1 MAKTVDQFS
10 TIENFRTK
18 YNELAVDVGDS
29 AGLRTSD
36 SSTIVDAV
44 NSIEDKS
51 FFFQEYVYIAS
62 AAQNQFTGNDSFGHS
77 LKFRANRIQVFKNSV
92 HLNESFDY
100 SISGPVDA
108 EHTIISLTAAA
119 SAGDKITI
127 YSFTGSYLGTAA
139 NSDQPVGQFAE
150 TAVNTI
156 YNTNDNGVIL
166 NGDGTPHQTSVL
178 ETGYNIQLAGK
189 TFAED
194 DILLTT
200 GKTLT
205 APRITDGTALIT
217 NAVGTAFT
225 SFTSTEFY
233 GNLTGT
239 TADLTGTVTANN
251 FTIGSASINETDLEK
266 IDDLTNGTV
275 IASKAVAVDTNKDIT
290 GFRNVTL
297 TGELDAASLD
307 VSGNSDIAGNSEVH
321 GTTGSDGDFRVGNSG
336 GDKFNV
342 AAITGNTQIDGTLE
356 VDGTTGIDG
365 DLRVGSDKFNVT
377 ASSGNTQIDG
387 QLEVDG
393 TAGVDGNFRVGS
405 AAANKFNVIASSGDT
420 QIDGTLNV
428 DSHTDLNSSVT
439 VDGVAEFNSTV
450 GVDGNFRVGS
460 SNSSKFD
467 IAAASGNTQIDGTLN
482 VDGVVTG
489 GGFTIGS
496 AVIGEAELEIL
507 DGATLSTTEIN
518 YLDGT
523 TLGTVVASKVV
534 GADSNKDI
542 TGFRNVT
549 LSGELDAGS
558 LDVSGNIDVDG
569 IANFDVVDIDGAV
582 HMQTTL
588 TVVGGVDLQ
597 SLETNALSINS
608 VTVSS
613 TAAELNYNDGITLG
627 TALAGKVLS
636 SDSNLDTTGIRHL
649 TTSGNAVIGGNLT
662 VSGTTTTVNSDTIT
676 LADNIIRLNSDFTSG
691 TPSEDT
697 GFEVLRGSSPTKS
710 FIWDESEDKWSVGS
724 ESLVA
729 GTFIG
734 NLTGNTSGTSGST
747 TGNAA
752 TATTLATAR
761 TIAGQSFNGSANI
774 SIGANNLSDIN
785 YTTTPSA
792 GQALIWDNSAGYWEP
807 TTLDSTTDSYAE
819 GANNMYFTDDR
830 VNDIIVS
837 GAGLTKSYNTNPDG
851 GADSPIDGRTTL
863 NIGEGAGIAVAAD
876 LVSLDYETVS
886 SAPSSVSG
894 TDTGHLWFVI

>member
-51 FFFQEYVYIAS
+51 FFFQEYVYIAA
-62 AAQNQFTGNDSFGHS
+62 AAQNAFSGNDSFGHS

-92 HLNESFDY
+92 HLNETYDY

-108 EHTIISLTAAA
+108 EHTVISLTSAA

-156 YNTNDNGVIL
+156 YNTNTNGVIL
-166 NGDGTPHQTSVL
+166 NGDGTPYQTSVL

-217 NAVGTAFT
+217 NAIGTAFT

-251 FTIGSASINETDLEK
+251 FTIGGASIDETDLEK

-275 IASKAVAVDTNKDIT
+275 IHSKAVAVDTNKDIT

-297 TGELDAASLD
+297 TGELDAGSLD

-321 GTTGSDGDFRVGNSG
+321 GTTGSDGDFRVGDSG

-356 VDGTTGIDG
+356 VDGTTGLDG
-365 DLRVGSDKFNVT
+365 DLRVGDNKFNVT
-377 ASSGNTQIDG
+377 ALTGNTQIDG

-405 AAANKFNVIASSGDT
+405 AGASNFNITAASGNT

-439 VDGVAEFNSTV
+439 VDGVSEFNSTV

-460 SNSSKFD
+460 AGASKFD
-467 IAAASGNTQIDGTLN
+467 VAAASGNTQIDGTLN
-482 VDGVVTG
+482 VDGTTNLDVVDIDGAVDMATTLQVDGVATFTGRDVHSGGITIANAGQIGSVGDTDAIAIASDGVVTL
-489 GGFTIGS
+489 TQKL
-496 AVIGEAELEIL
+496 V
-507 DGATLSTTEIN
+507 
-518 YLDGT
+518 GT
-523 TLGTVVASKVV
+523 
-534 GADSNKDI
+534 
-542 TGFRNVT
+542 
-549 LSGELDAGS
+549 ELDI
-558 LDVSGNIDVDG
+558 SGNIDVDG
-569 IANFDVVDIDGAV
+569 TTNLDIVDIDGAV
-582 HMQTTL
+582 HMQTNL
-588 TVVGGVDLQ
+588 TVVGGIDAGSVETDLL
-597 SLETNALSINS
+597 SLNS
-608 VTVSS
+608 VTVTS

-627 TALAGKVLS
+627 TALASKVLS
-636 SDSNLDTTGIRHL
+636 SDANLDTTGIRNL
-649 TTSGNAVIGGNLT
+649 TTSGDVTVGGNLT
-662 VSGTTTTVNSDTIT
+662 VSGTTTTLNSTTVEIADDIFRVNSAGGNND
-676 LADNIIRLNSDFTSG
+676 A
-691 TPSEDT
+691 
-697 GFEVLRGSSPTKS
+697 GFEAYVNSVAKQIIYDAS
-710 FIWDESEDKWSVGS
+710 ESEWTFGS
-724 ESLVA
+724 ENVKATSFEGA
-729 GTFIG
+729 
-734 NLTGNTSGTSGST
+734 LTGNVTGNV
-747 TGNAA
+747 TGNAD

-774 SIGANNLSDIN
+774 SIGASSLSDIN
-785 YTTTPSA
+785 YTTTPAA
-792 GQALIWDNSAGYWEP
+792 GQALIWDAGNGYWEP
-807 TTLDSTTDSYAE
+807 TNLADDTDSYAE
-819 GANNMYFTDDR
+819 GTNNKYFTDDR
-830 VNDIIVS
+830 VNDTIVAGTGIS
-837 GAGLTKSYNTNPDG
+837 KSYVDGAGVT
-851 GADSPIDGRTTL
+851 DGRTTL
-863 NIGEGAGIAVAAD
+863 NIGEGAGIDVTADAVA
-876 LVSLDYETVS
+876 LDYELVSVAPTV
-886 SAPSSVSG
+886 VGG
-894 TDTGHLWFVI
+894 TSTGHLWFVI

>member
-51 FFFQEYVYIAS
+51 FFFQEYVYIAA
-62 AAQNQFTGNDSFGHS
+62 AAQNAFSGNDSFGHS

-92 HLNESFDY
+92 HLNETYDY
-100 SISGPVDA
+100 SISGPEDA
-108 EHTIISLTAAA
+108 EHTVISLTSAA

-156 YNTNDNGVIL
+156 YNTNTNGVIL
-166 NGDGTPHQTSVL
+166 NGDGTPYQTSVL

-217 NAVGTAFT
+217 NAIGTAFT

-251 FTIGSASINETDLEK
+251 FTIGSASIDETDLEK

-275 IASKAVAVDTNKDIT
+275 IHSKAVAVDTNKDIT

-297 TGELDAASLD
+297 TGELDAGSLD

-321 GTTGSDGDFRVGNSG
+321 GTTGSDGDFRVGDSG

-356 VDGTTGIDG
+356 VDGTTGLDG
-365 DLRVGSDKFNVT
+365 DLRVGSAGGNKFNVT

-405 AAANKFNVIASSGDT
+405 AGASNFNILAATGNT

-439 VDGVAEFNSTV
+439 VDGVSEFNSTV

-460 SNSSKFD
+460 AGASKFD
-467 IAAASGNTQIDGTLN
+467 VVAASGNTQI
-482 VDGVVTG
+482 
-489 GGFTIGS
+489 
-496 AVIGEAELEIL
+496 
-507 DGATLSTTEIN
+507 
-518 YLDGT
+518 
-523 TLGTVVASKVV
+523 VV
-534 GADSNKDI
+534 GGI
-542 TGFRNVT
+542 
-549 LSGELDAGS
+549 DAGS
-558 LDVSGNIDVDG
+558 VETDSLSLNS
-569 IANFDVVDIDGAV
+569 
-582 HMQTTL
+582 TT
-588 TVVGGVDLQ
+588 
-597 SLETNALSINS
+597 
-608 VTVSS
+608 VTS
-613 TAAELNYNDGITLG
+613 TATELNYNDGITLG
-627 TALAGKVLS
+627 TALASKVLS
-636 SDSNLDTTGIRHL
+636 SDANLDTTGIRNL
-649 TTSGNAVIGGNLT
+649 TTSGDVTVGGNLT
-662 VSGTTTTVNSDTIT
+662 VSGTTTTLNSTTVEIADDIFRVNSAGGNND
-676 LADNIIRLNSDFTSG
+676 A
-691 TPSEDT
+691 
-697 GFEVLRGSSPTKS
+697 GFEAYVNSVAKQILYDAS
-710 FIWDESEDKWSVGS
+710 ESEWTFGS
-724 ESLVA
+724 ENVKATSFEGALTGNV
-729 GTFIG
+729 TG
-734 NLTGNTSGTSGST
+734 NLTGN
-747 TGNAA
+747 AD

-774 SIGANNLSDIN
+774 SIGANSLSDIN
-785 YTTTPSA
+785 YTTTPVA

-807 TTLDSTTDSYAE
+807 TTLGSTTDSYTE
-819 GANNMYFTDDR
+819 GTNNLYFSDDR
-830 VNDIIVS
+830 VNDVIV
-837 GAGLTKSYNTNPDG
+837 AGEGIAKTYDTNPDG
-851 GADSPIDGRTTL
+851 GADTPIDGRTTL
-863 NIGEGAGIAVAAD
+863 NIGEGAGIDVTADAVA
-876 LVSLDYETVS
+876 LDYELVSVAPTVVGS
-886 SAPSSVSG
+886 
-894 TDTGHLWFVI
+894 TTTGHLWFVI

>member
-51 FFFQEYVYIAS
+51 FFFQEYVYIAA
-62 AAQNQFTGNDSFGHS
+62 AAQNAFSGNDSFGHS

-92 HLNESFDY
+92 HLNETYDY
-100 SISGPVDA
+100 SISGPEDA
-108 EHTIISLTAAA
+108 EHTVISLTSAA

-156 YNTNDNGVIL
+156 YNTNTNGVIL
-166 NGDGTPHQTSVL
+166 NGDGTPYQTSVL

-217 NAVGTAFT
+217 NAIGTAFT

-251 FTIGSASINETDLEK
+251 FTIGGASIDETDLEK

-297 TGELDAASLD
+297 TGELDAGSLD

-321 GTTGSDGDFRVGNSG
+321 GTTGSDGDFRVGDSG

-356 VDGTTGIDG
+356 VDGTTGLDG
-365 DLRVGSDKFNVT
+365 DLRVGSAGGNKFNVT

-405 AAANKFNVIASSGDT
+405 AGASNFNITAASGNT

-439 VDGVAEFNSTV
+439 VDGVSEFNSTV

-460 SNSSKFD
+460 AGTSKFD
-467 IAAASGNTQIDGTLN
+467 VAAASGNTQIDGTLN
-482 VDGVVTG
+482 VDGVVSTTG
-489 GGFTIGS
+489 LTIGA
-496 AVIGEAELEIL
+496 AVITETELEIL

-518 YLDGT
+518 LLDGS
-523 TLGTVVASKVV
+523 LINTVVNNKAVIYGSTGQVTASGTSVFT
-534 GADSNKDI
+534 NLDI
-542 TGFRNVT
+542 
-549 LSGELDAGS
+549 SGD
-558 LDVSGNIDVDG
+558 IDVDG
-569 IANFDVVDIDGAV
+569 TTNLDIVDIDGAV
-582 HMQTTL
+582 HMQTNL
-588 TVVGGVDLQ
+588 TVVGGIDAGSVETD
-597 SLETNALSINS
+597 SLSLNS

-613 TAAELNYNDGITLG
+613 TATELNYNDGITLG
-627 TALAGKVLS
+627 TALASKVLS
-636 SDSNLDTTGIRHL
+636 SDALLDTTGIRNL
-649 TTSGNAVIGGNLT
+649 TTSGDVTVGGNLT
-662 VSGTTTTVNSDTIT
+662 VSGTTTTLNSTTVEIADDIFRVNSAGGNND
-676 LADNIIRLNSDFTSG
+676 A
-691 TPSEDT
+691 
-697 GFEVLRGSSPTKS
+697 GFEAYVNSVAKQILYDAS
-710 FIWDESEDKWSVGS
+710 ESEWTFGS
-724 ESLVA
+724 ENVKATSFEGA
-729 GTFIG
+729 
-734 NLTGNTSGTSGST
+734 LTGNVTGNV
-747 TGNAA
+747 TGNAD

-774 SIGANNLSDIN
+774 SIGASSLSDIN
-785 YTTTPSA
+785 YTSTPAA

-807 TTLDSTTDSYAE
+807 TTLGSTTDSYTE
-819 GANNMYFTDDR
+819 GANNLYFSDDR
-830 VNDIIVS
+830 VNDVII
-837 GAGLTKSYNTNPDG
+837 AGTGISKTYDTNPDG
-851 GADSPIDGRTTL
+851 GADTPIDGRTTL
-863 NIGEGAGIAVAAD
+863 NIGEGAGIDVTADAVA
-876 LVSLDYETVS
+876 LDYELVSVAPTVVGS
-886 SAPSSVSG
+886 
-894 TDTGHLWFVI
+894 TTTGHLWFVI

>member
-51 FFFQEYVYIAS
+51 FFFQEYVYIAA
-62 AAQNQFTGNDSFGHS
+62 AAQNAFSGNDSFGHS

-92 HLNESFDY
+92 HLNETYDY

-108 EHTIISLTAAA
+108 EHTVISLTSAA

-156 YNTNDNGVIL
+156 YNTNTNGVIL
-166 NGDGTPHQTSVL
+166 NGDGTPYQTSVL

-217 NAVGTAFT
+217 NAIGTAFT

-251 FTIGSASINETDLEK
+251 FTIGGASIDETDLEK

-297 TGELDAASLD
+297 TGELDAGSLD

-321 GTTGSDGDFRVGNSG
+321 GTTGSDGDFRVGDSG

-356 VDGTTGIDG
+356 VDGTTGLDG
-365 DLRVGSDKFNVT
+365 DLRVGSAGGNKFNVT

-405 AAANKFNVIASSGDT
+405 AGASNFNITAASGNT

-439 VDGVAEFNSTV
+439 VDGVSEFNSTV

-460 SNSSKFD
+460 AGTSKFD
-467 IAAASGNTQIDGTLN
+467 VAAASGNTQIDGTLN
-482 VDGVVTG
+482 VDGVVSTTG
-489 GGFTIGS
+489 LTIGA
-496 AVIGEAELEIL
+496 AVITETELEIL

-518 YLDGT
+518 LLDGS
-523 TLGTVVASKVV
+523 LINTVVNNKAVIYGSTGQVTASGTSVFT
-534 GADSNKDI
+534 NLDI
-542 TGFRNVT
+542 
-549 LSGELDAGS
+549 SGD
-558 LDVSGNIDVDG
+558 IDVDG
-569 IANFDVVDIDGAV
+569 TTNLDIVDIDGAV
-582 HMQTTL
+582 HMQTNL
-588 TVVGGVDLQ
+588 TVVGGIDAGSVETD
-597 SLETNALSINS
+597 SLSLNS

-613 TAAELNYNDGITLG
+613 TATELNYNDGITLG
-627 TALAGKVLS
+627 TALASKVLS
-636 SDSNLDTTGIRHL
+636 SDALLDTTGIRNL
-649 TTSGNAVIGGNLT
+649 TTSGDVTVGGNLT
-662 VSGTTTTVNSDTIT
+662 VSGTTTTLNSTTVEIADDIFRVNSAGGNND
-676 LADNIIRLNSDFTSG
+676 A
-691 TPSEDT
+691 
-697 GFEVLRGSSPTKS
+697 GFEAYVNSVAKQILYDAS
-710 FIWDESEDKWSVGS
+710 ESEWTFGS
-724 ESLVA
+724 ENVKATSFEGA
-729 GTFIG
+729 
-734 NLTGNTSGTSGST
+734 LTGNVTGNV
-747 TGNAA
+747 TGNAD

-774 SIGANNLSDIN
+774 SIGASSLSDIN
-785 YTTTPSA
+785 YTTTPAA

-807 TTLDSTTDSYAE
+807 TTLGSTTDSYTE
-819 GANNMYFTDDR
+819 GANNLYFSDDR
-830 VNDIIVS
+830 VNDVII
-837 GAGLTKSYNTNPDG
+837 AGTGISKTYDTNPDG
-851 GADSPIDGRTTL
+851 GADTPIDGRTTL
-863 NIGEGAGIAVAAD
+863 NIGEGAGIDVTADAVA
-876 LVSLDYETVS
+876 LDYELVSVAPTVVGS
-886 SAPSSVSG
+886 
-894 TDTGHLWFVI
+894 TTTGHLWFVI

>member
-51 FFFQEYVYIAS
+51 FFFQEYVYIAA
-62 AAQNQFTGNDSFGHS
+62 AAQNAFSGNDSFGHS

-92 HLNESFDY
+92 HLNETYDY
-100 SISGPVDA
+100 SISGPEDA
-108 EHTIISLTAAA
+108 EHTVISLTSAA

-156 YNTNDNGVIL
+156 YNTNTNGVIL
-166 NGDGTPHQTSVL
+166 NGDGTPYQTSVL

-217 NAVGTAFT
+217 NAIGTAFT

-251 FTIGSASINETDLEK
+251 FTIGSASIDETDLEK

-275 IASKAVAVDTNKDIT
+275 IHSKAVAVDTNKDIT

-297 TGELDAASLD
+297 TGELDAGSLD

-321 GTTGSDGDFRVGNSG
+321 GTTGSDGDFRVGDSG

-356 VDGTTGIDG
+356 VDGTTGLDG
-365 DLRVGSDKFNVT
+365 DLRVGSAGGNKFNVT

-405 AAANKFNVIASSGDT
+405 AGASNFNILAATGNT

-439 VDGVAEFNSTV
+439 VDGVSEFNSTV

-460 SNSSKFD
+460 AGTSKFD
-467 IAAASGNTQIDGTLN
+467 VAAASGNTQIDGTLN
-482 VDGVVTG
+482 VDGVVSTTG
-489 GGFTIGS
+489 LTIGA
-496 AVIGEAELEIL
+496 AVITETELEIL

-518 YLDGT
+518 LLDGS
-523 TLGTVVASKVV
+523 LINTVVNNKAVIYGSTGQVTASGTSVFT
-534 GADSNKDI
+534 NLDI
-542 TGFRNVT
+542 
-549 LSGELDAGS
+549 SGD
-558 LDVSGNIDVDG
+558 IDVDG
-569 IANFDVVDIDGAV
+569 TTNLDIVDIDGAV
-582 HMQTTL
+582 HMQTNL
-588 TVVGGVDLQ
+588 TVVGGIDAGSVETD
-597 SLETNALSINS
+597 SLSLNS
-608 VTVSS
+608 TTVTS
-613 TAAELNYNDGITLG
+613 TATELNYNDGITLG
-627 TALAGKVLS
+627 TALASKVLS
-636 SDSNLDTTGIRHL
+636 SDANLDTTGIRNL
-649 TTSGNAVIGGNLT
+649 TTSGDVTVGGNLT
-662 VSGTTTTVNSDTIT
+662 VSGTTTTLNSTTVEIADDIFRVNS
-676 LADNIIRLNSDFTSG
+676 AGGNNNA
-691 TPSEDT
+691 
-697 GFEVLRGSSPTKS
+697 GFEAYVNSVAKQILYDAS
-710 FIWDESEDKWSVGS
+710 ESEWTFGS
-724 ESLVA
+724 ENVKATSFEGA
-729 GTFIG
+729 
-734 NLTGNTSGTSGST
+734 LTGNVTGNV
-747 TGNAA
+747 TGNAD

-774 SIGANNLSDIN
+774 SIGANSLSDIN
-785 YTTTPSA
+785 YTTTPVA

-807 TTLDSTTDSYAE
+807 TTLGSTTDSYTE
-819 GANNMYFTDDR
+819 GTNNLYFSDDR
-830 VNDIIVS
+830 VNDVIV
-837 GAGLTKSYNTNPDG
+837 AGEGIAKTYDTNPDG
-851 GADSPIDGRTTL
+851 GADTPIDGRTTL
-863 NIGEGAGIAVAAD
+863 NIGEGAGIDVTADAVA
-876 LVSLDYETVS
+876 LDYELVSVAPTVVGS
-886 SAPSSVSG
+886 
-894 TDTGHLWFVI
+894 TTTGHLWFVI

>member
-1 MAKTVDQFS
+1 VIS
-10 TIENFRTK
+10 
-18 YNELAVDVGDS
+18 ELE
-29 AGLRTSD
+29 
-36 SSTIVDAV
+36 IV
-44 NSIEDKS
+44 
-51 FFFQEYVYIAS
+51 
-62 AAQNQFTGNDSFGHS
+62 
-77 LKFRANRIQVFKNSV
+77 
-92 HLNESFDY
+92 
-100 SISGPVDA
+100 
-108 EHTIISLTAAA
+108 
-119 SAGDKITI
+119 
-127 YSFTGSYLGTAA
+127 
-139 NSDQPVGQFAE
+139 
-150 TAVNTI
+150 
-156 YNTNDNGVIL
+156 
-166 NGDGTPHQTSVL
+166 
-178 ETGYNIQLAGK
+178 
-189 TFAED
+189 
-194 DILLTT
+194 
-200 GKTLT
+200 
-205 APRITDGTALIT
+205 
-217 NAVGTAFT
+217 
-225 SFTSTEFY
+225 
-233 GNLTGT
+233 
-239 TADLTGTVTANN
+239 
-251 FTIGSASINETDLEK
+251 
-266 IDDLTNGTV
+266 
-275 IASKAVAVDTNKDIT
+275 
-290 GFRNVTL
+290 
-297 TGELDAASLD
+297 
-307 VSGNSDIAGNSEVH
+307 
-321 GTTGSDGDFRVGNSG
+321 

-439 VDGVAEFNSTV
+439 VDGVTEFNSTV

-636 SDSNLDTTGIRHL
+636 SDANLDTTGIRHL

-697 GFEVLRGSSPTKS
+697 GFEVLRGSSATKS

-785 YTTTPSA
+785 YNGATPSG
-792 GQALIWDNSAGYWEP
+792 GQALIWDTSNAWWEP
-807 TTLDSTTDSYAE
+807 TTLGADTDSYAE
-819 GANNMYFTDDR
+819 GTNNKYFTDDR
-830 VNDIIVS
+830 VDATIVAGEGIAKAYVDGS
-837 GAGLTKSYNTNPDG
+837 GVL
-851 GADSPIDGRTTL
+851 DGRTTL
-863 NIGEGAGIAVAAD
+863 NIDDGAGIALVGVGVAKK
-876 LVSLDYETVS
+876 VSLDYETVS

>member
-51 FFFQEYVYIAS
+51 FFFQEYVYIAA
-62 AAQNQFTGNDSFGHS
+62 AAQNAFSGNDSFGHS

-92 HLNESFDY
+92 HLNETYDY
-100 SISGPVDA
+100 SISGPEDA
-108 EHTIISLTAAA
+108 EHTVISLTSAA

-156 YNTNDNGVIL
+156 YNTNTNGVIL
-166 NGDGTPHQTSVL
+166 NGDGTPYQTSVL

-217 NAVGTAFT
+217 NAIGTAFT

-251 FTIGSASINETDLEK
+251 FTIGGASIDETDLEK

-297 TGELDAASLD
+297 TGELDAGSLD

-321 GTTGSDGDFRVGNSG
+321 GTTGSDGDFRVGDSG

-356 VDGTTGIDG
+356 VDGTTGLDG
-365 DLRVGSDKFNVT
+365 DLRVGSAGGNKFNVT

-405 AAANKFNVIASSGDT
+405 AGASNFNILAATGNT

-439 VDGVAEFNSTV
+439 VDGVSEFNSTV

-460 SNSSKFD
+460 AGTSKFD
-467 IAAASGNTQIDGTLN
+467 VAAASGNTQIDGTLN
-482 VDGVVTG
+482 VDGVVSTTG
-489 GGFTIGS
+489 LTIGA
-496 AVIGEAELEIL
+496 AVITETELEIL

-518 YLDGT
+518 LLDGS
-523 TLGTVVASKVV
+523 LINTVVNNKAVIYGSTGQVTASGTSVFT
-534 GADSNKDI
+534 NLDI
-542 TGFRNVT
+542 
-549 LSGELDAGS
+549 SGD
-558 LDVSGNIDVDG
+558 IDVDG
-569 IANFDVVDIDGAV
+569 TTNLDIVDIDGAV
-582 HMQTTL
+582 HMQTNL
-588 TVVGGVDLQ
+588 TVVGGIDAGSVETD
-597 SLETNALSINS
+597 SLSLNS

-613 TAAELNYNDGITLG
+613 TATELNYNDGITLG
-627 TALAGKVLS
+627 TALASKVLS
-636 SDSNLDTTGIRHL
+636 SDALLDTTGIRNL
-649 TTSGNAVIGGNLT
+649 TTSGDVTVGGNLT
-662 VSGTTTTVNSDTIT
+662 VSGTTTTLNSTTVEIADDIFRVNSAGGNND
-676 LADNIIRLNSDFTSG
+676 A
-691 TPSEDT
+691 
-697 GFEVLRGSSPTKS
+697 GFEAYVNSVAKQILYDAS
-710 FIWDESEDKWSVGS
+710 ESEWTFGS
-724 ESLVA
+724 ENVKATSFEGA
-729 GTFIG
+729 
-734 NLTGNTSGTSGST
+734 LTGNVTGNV
-747 TGNAA
+747 TGNAD

-774 SIGANNLSDIN
+774 SIGASSLSDIN
-785 YTTTPSA
+785 YTTTPAA

-807 TTLDSTTDSYAE
+807 TTLGSTTDSYTE
-819 GANNMYFTDDR
+819 GANNLYFSDDR
-830 VNDIIVS
+830 VNDVII
-837 GAGLTKSYNTNPDG
+837 AGTGISKTYDTNPDG
-851 GADSPIDGRTTL
+851 GADTPIDGRTTL
-863 NIGEGAGIAVAAD
+863 NIGEGAGIDVTADAVA
-876 LVSLDYETVS
+876 LDYELVSVAPTVVGS
-886 SAPSSVSG
+886 
-894 TDTGHLWFVI
+894 TTTGHLWFVI

>member
-51 FFFQEYVYIAS
+51 FFFQEYVYIAA
-62 AAQNQFTGNDSFGHS
+62 AAQNAFSGNDSFGHS

-92 HLNESFDY
+92 HLNETYDY
-100 SISGPVDA
+100 SISGPEDA
-108 EHTIISLTAAA
+108 EHTVISLTSAA

-156 YNTNDNGVIL
+156 YNTNTNGVIL
-166 NGDGTPHQTSVL
+166 NGDGTPYQTSVL

-217 NAVGTAFT
+217 NAIGTAFT

-251 FTIGSASINETDLEK
+251 FTIGGASIDETDLEK

-297 TGELDAASLD
+297 TGELDAGSLD

-321 GTTGSDGDFRVGNSG
+321 GTTGSDGDFRVGDSG

-356 VDGTTGIDG
+356 VDGTTGLDG
-365 DLRVGSDKFNVT
+365 DLRVGSAGGNKFNVT

-405 AAANKFNVIASSGDT
+405 AGASNFNITAASGNT

-439 VDGVAEFNSTV
+439 VDGVSEFNSTV

-460 SNSSKFD
+460 AGTSKFD
-467 IAAASGNTQIDGTLN
+467 VAAASGNTQIDGTLN
-482 VDGVVTG
+482 VDGVVSTTG
-489 GGFTIGS
+489 LTIGA
-496 AVIGEAELEIL
+496 AVITETELEIL

-518 YLDGT
+518 LLDGS
-523 TLGTVVASKVV
+523 LINTVVNNKAVIYGSTGQVTASGTSVFT
-534 GADSNKDI
+534 NLDI
-542 TGFRNVT
+542 
-549 LSGELDAGS
+549 SGD
-558 LDVSGNIDVDG
+558 IDVDG
-569 IANFDVVDIDGAV
+569 TTNLDIVDIDGAV
-582 HMQTTL
+582 HMQTNL
-588 TVVGGVDLQ
+588 TVVGGIDAGSVETD
-597 SLETNALSINS
+597 SLSLNS

-613 TAAELNYNDGITLG
+613 TATELNYNDGITLG
-627 TALAGKVLS
+627 TALASKVLS
-636 SDSNLDTTGIRHL
+636 SDALLDTTGIRNL
-649 TTSGNAVIGGNLT
+649 TTSGDVTVGGNLT
-662 VSGTTTTVNSDTIT
+662 VSGTTTTLNSTTVEIADDIFRVNSAGGNND
-676 LADNIIRLNSDFTSG
+676 A
-691 TPSEDT
+691 
-697 GFEVLRGSSPTKS
+697 GFEAYVNSVAKQILYDAS
-710 FIWDESEDKWSVGS
+710 ESEWTFGS
-724 ESLVA
+724 ENVKATSFEGA
-729 GTFIG
+729 
-734 NLTGNTSGTSGST
+734 LTGNVTGNV
-747 TGNAA
+747 TGNAD

-774 SIGANNLSDIN
+774 SIGASSLSDIN
-785 YTTTPSA
+785 YTTTPAA

-807 TTLDSTTDSYAE
+807 TTLGSTTDSYTE
-819 GANNMYFTDDR
+819 GANNLYFSDDR
-830 VNDIIVS
+830 VNDVII
-837 GAGLTKSYNTNPDG
+837 AGTGISKTYDTNPDG
-851 GADSPIDGRTTL
+851 GADTPIDGRTTL
-863 NIGEGAGIAVAAD
+863 NIGEGAGIDVTADAVA
-876 LVSLDYETVS
+876 LDYELVSVAPTVVGS
-886 SAPSSVSG
+886 
-894 TDTGHLWFVI
+894 TTTGHLWFVI

>member
-51 FFFQEYVYIAS
+51 FFFQEYVYIAA
-62 AAQNQFTGNDSFGHS
+62 AAQNAFSGNDSFGHS

-92 HLNESFDY
+92 HLNETYDY
-100 SISGPVDA
+100 SISGPEDA
-108 EHTIISLTAAA
+108 EHTVISLTSAA

-156 YNTNDNGVIL
+156 YNTNTNGVIL
-166 NGDGTPHQTSVL
+166 NGDGTPYQTSVL

-217 NAVGTAFT
+217 NAIGTAFT

-251 FTIGSASINETDLEK
+251 FTIGSASIDETDLEK

-275 IASKAVAVDTNKDIT
+275 IHSKAVAVDTNKDIT

-297 TGELDAASLD
+297 TGELDAGSLD

-321 GTTGSDGDFRVGNSG
+321 GTTGSDGDFRVGDSG

-356 VDGTTGIDG
+356 VDGTTGLDG
-365 DLRVGSDKFNVT
+365 DLRVGSAGGNKFNVT

-405 AAANKFNVIASSGDT
+405 AGASNFNILAATGNT

-439 VDGVAEFNSTV
+439 VDGVSEFNSTV

-460 SNSSKFD
+460 AGTSKFD
-467 IAAASGNTQIDGTLN
+467 VAAASGNTQIDGTLN
-482 VDGVVTG
+482 VDGVVSTTG
-489 GGFTIGS
+489 LTIGA
-496 AVIGEAELEIL
+496 AVITETELEIL

-518 YLDGT
+518 LLDGS
-523 TLGTVVASKVV
+523 LINTVVNNKAVIYGSTGQVTASGTSVFT
-534 GADSNKDI
+534 NLDI
-542 TGFRNVT
+542 
-549 LSGELDAGS
+549 SGD
-558 LDVSGNIDVDG
+558 IDVDG
-569 IANFDVVDIDGAV
+569 TTNLDIVDIDGAV
-582 HMQTTL
+582 HMQTNL
-588 TVVGGVDLQ
+588 TVVGGIDAGSVETD
-597 SLETNALSINS
+597 SLSLNS
-608 VTVSS
+608 TTVTS
-613 TAAELNYNDGITLG
+613 TATELNYNDGITLG
-627 TALAGKVLS
+627 TALASKVLS
-636 SDSNLDTTGIRHL
+636 SDANLDTTGIRNL
-649 TTSGNAVIGGNLT
+649 TTSGDVTVGGNLT
-662 VSGTTTTVNSDTIT
+662 VSGTTTTLNSTTVEIADDIFRVNS
-676 LADNIIRLNSDFTSG
+676 AGGNNNA
-691 TPSEDT
+691 
-697 GFEVLRGSSPTKS
+697 GFEAYVNSVAKQILYDAS
-710 FIWDESEDKWSVGS
+710 ESEWTFGS
-724 ESLVA
+724 ENVKATSFEGALTGNV
-729 GTFIG
+729 TG
-734 NLTGNTSGTSGST
+734 NLTGN
-747 TGNAA
+747 AD

-774 SIGANNLSDIN
+774 SIGANSLSDIN
-785 YTTTPSA
+785 YTTTPVA

-807 TTLDSTTDSYAE
+807 TTLGSTTDSYTE
-819 GANNMYFTDDR
+819 GTNNLYFSDDR
-830 VNDIIVS
+830 VNDVIV
-837 GAGLTKSYNTNPDG
+837 AGEGIAKTYDTNPDG
-851 GADSPIDGRTTL
+851 GADTPIDGRTTL
-863 NIGEGAGIAVAAD
+863 NIGEGAGIDVTADAVA
-876 LVSLDYETVS
+876 LDYELVSVAPTVVGS
-886 SAPSSVSG
+886 
-894 TDTGHLWFVI
+894 TTTGHLWFVI

>member
-51 FFFQEYVYIAS
+51 FFFQEYVYIAA
-62 AAQNQFTGNDSFGHS
+62 AAQNAFSGNDSFGHS

-92 HLNESFDY
+92 HLNETYDY
-100 SISGPVDA
+100 SISGPEDA
-108 EHTIISLTAAA
+108 EHTVISLTSAA

-156 YNTNDNGVIL
+156 YNTNTNGVIL
-166 NGDGTPHQTSVL
+166 NGDGTPYQTSVL

-217 NAVGTAFT
+217 NAIGTAFT

-251 FTIGSASINETDLEK
+251 FTIGGASIDETDLEK

-275 IASKAVAVDTNKDIT
+275 IHSKAVAVDTNKDIT

-297 TGELDAASLD
+297 TGELDAGSLD

-321 GTTGSDGDFRVGNSG
+321 GTTGSDGDFRVGDSG

-356 VDGTTGIDG
+356 VDGTTGLDG
-365 DLRVGSDKFNVT
+365 DLRVGSAGGNKFNVT

-405 AAANKFNVIASSGDT
+405 AGASNFNITAASGNT

-439 VDGVAEFNSTV
+439 VDGVSEFNSTV

-460 SNSSKFD
+460 AGTSKFD
-467 IAAASGNTQIDGTLN
+467 VAAASGNTQIDGTLN
-482 VDGVVTG
+482 VDGVVSTTG
-489 GGFTIGS
+489 LTIGA
-496 AVIGEAELEIL
+496 AVITETELEIL

-518 YLDGT
+518 LLDGS
-523 TLGTVVASKVV
+523 LINTVVNNKAVIYGSTGQVTASGTSVFT
-534 GADSNKDI
+534 NLDI
-542 TGFRNVT
+542 
-549 LSGELDAGS
+549 SGD
-558 LDVSGNIDVDG
+558 IDVDG
-569 IANFDVVDIDGAV
+569 TTNLDIVDIDGAV
-582 HMQTTL
+582 HMQTNL
-588 TVVGGVDLQ
+588 TVVGGIDAGSVETD
-597 SLETNALSINS
+597 SLSLNS

-613 TAAELNYNDGITLG
+613 TATELNYNDGITLG
-627 TALAGKVLS
+627 TALASKVLS
-636 SDSNLDTTGIRHL
+636 SDALLDTTGIRNL
-649 TTSGNAVIGGNLT
+649 TTSGDVTVGGNLT
-662 VSGTTTTVNSDTIT
+662 VSGTTTTLNSTTVEIADDIFRVNSAGGNND
-676 LADNIIRLNSDFTSG
+676 A
-691 TPSEDT
+691 
-697 GFEVLRGSSPTKS
+697 GFEAYVNSVAKQILYDAS
-710 FIWDESEDKWSVGS
+710 ESEWTFGS
-724 ESLVA
+724 ENVKATSFEGA
-729 GTFIG
+729 
-734 NLTGNTSGTSGST
+734 LTGNVTGNV
-747 TGNAA
+747 TGNAD

-774 SIGANNLSDIN
+774 SIGASSLSDIN
-785 YTTTPSA
+785 YTTTPAA

-807 TTLDSTTDSYAE
+807 TTLGSTTDSYTE
-819 GANNMYFTDDR
+819 GANNLYFSDDR
-830 VNDIIVS
+830 VNDVII
-837 GAGLTKSYNTNPDG
+837 AGTGISKTYDTNPDG
-851 GADSPIDGRTTL
+851 GADTPIDGRTTL
-863 NIGEGAGIAVAAD
+863 NIGEGAGIDVTADAVA
-876 LVSLDYETVS
+876 LDYELVSVAPTVVGS
-886 SAPSSVSG
+886 
-894 TDTGHLWFVI
+894 TTTGHLWFVI

>member
-51 FFFQEYVYIAS
+51 FFFQEYVYIAA
-62 AAQNQFTGNDSFGHS
+62 AAQNAFSGNDSFGHS

-92 HLNESFDY
+92 HLNETYDY

-108 EHTIISLTAAA
+108 EHTVISLTSAA

-156 YNTNDNGVIL
+156 YNTNTNGVIL
-166 NGDGTPHQTSVL
+166 NGDGTPYQTSVL

-217 NAVGTAFT
+217 NAIGTAFT

-251 FTIGSASINETDLEK
+251 FTIGGASIDETDLEK

-275 IASKAVAVDTNKDIT
+275 IHSKAVAVDTNKDIT

-297 TGELDAASLD
+297 TGELDAGSLD

-321 GTTGSDGDFRVGNSG
+321 GTTGSDGDFRVGDSG
-336 GDKFNV
+336 GNKFNV

-356 VDGTTGIDG
+356 VDGTTGLDG
-365 DLRVGSDKFNVT
+365 DLRVGSAGGNKFNVT

-405 AAANKFNVIASSGDT
+405 AGASNFNILAATGNT

-439 VDGVAEFNSTV
+439 VDGVSEFNSTV

-460 SNSSKFD
+460 AGASKFD
-467 IAAASGNTQIDGTLN
+467 VVAASGNTQIDGTLN
-482 VDGVVTG
+482 VDGTSNLDVVDIDGAVDMATTLQVDGVATFTSRDIHSGGITIANAGQIGSVGDTDAIAIASDGVVTL
-489 GGFTIGS
+489 TQKL
-496 AVIGEAELEIL
+496 V
-507 DGATLSTTEIN
+507 
-518 YLDGT
+518 GT
-523 TLGTVVASKVV
+523 
-534 GADSNKDI
+534 
-542 TGFRNVT
+542 
-549 LSGELDAGS
+549 ELDI
-558 LDVSGNIDVDG
+558 SGNIDVDG
-569 IANFDVVDIDGAV
+569 TTNLDIVDIDGAV
-582 HMQTTL
+582 HMQTNL
-588 TVVGGVDLQ
+588 TVVGGIDAGSV
-597 SLETNALSINS
+597 ETNSLSLNS

-613 TAAELNYNDGITLG
+613 TATELNYNDGITLG
-627 TALAGKVLS
+627 TALASKVLS
-636 SDSNLDTTGIRHL
+636 SDANLDTTGIRNL
-649 TTSGNAVIGGNLT
+649 TTSGDVTVGGNLT

-691 TPSEDT
+691 APSEDT
-697 GFEVLRGSSPTKS
+697 GFEVLRGAEATKS
-710 FIWDESEDKWSVGS
+710 FVWDESEDKWSVGS
-724 ESLVA
+724 ETMVA
-729 GTFIG
+729 ATFEGALTGDVTG
-734 NLTGNTSGTSGST
+734 NLTGN
-747 TGNAA
+747 AD

-761 TIAGQSFNGSANI
+761 TIAGQSFDGSANI
-774 SIGANNLSDIN
+774 SIGASSLSDIN
-785 YTTTPSA
+785 YTSTPSA
-792 GQALIWDNSAGYWEP
+792 GQALLWDAGNGYWEP
-807 TTLDSTTDSYAE
+807 TDLGDTTDSYAE
-819 GANNMYFTDDR
+819 GTNNKYFTDDR
-830 VNDIIVS
+830 VNDTIVAGTGIS
-837 GAGLTKSYNTNPDG
+837 KSYVDGAGVT
-851 GADSPIDGRTTL
+851 DGRTTL
-863 NIGEGAGIAVAAD
+863 NIGEGAGIDVTADAVA
-876 LVSLDYETVS
+876 LDYELVSVAPTV
-886 SAPSSVSG
+886 VGG
-894 TDTGHLWFVI
+894 TSTGHLWFVI

>member
-51 FFFQEYVYIAS
+51 FFFQEYVYIAA
-62 AAQNQFTGNDSFGHS
+62 AAQNAFSGNDSFGHS

-92 HLNESFDY
+92 HLNETYDY
-100 SISGPVDA
+100 SISGPEDA
-108 EHTIISLTAAA
+108 EHTVISLTSAA

-156 YNTNDNGVIL
+156 YNTNTNGVIL
-166 NGDGTPHQTSVL
+166 NGDGTPYQTSVL

-217 NAVGTAFT
+217 NAIGTAFT

-251 FTIGSASINETDLEK
+251 FTIGSASIDETDLEK

-275 IASKAVAVDTNKDIT
+275 IHSKAVAVDTNKDIT

-297 TGELDAASLD
+297 TGELDAGSLD

-321 GTTGSDGDFRVGNSG
+321 GTTGSDGDFRVGDSG

-356 VDGTTGIDG
+356 VDGTTGLDG
-365 DLRVGSDKFNVT
+365 DLRVGSAGGNKFNVT

-405 AAANKFNVIASSGDT
+405 AGASNFNILAATGNT

-439 VDGVAEFNSTV
+439 VDGVSEFNSTV

-460 SNSSKFD
+460 AGTSKFD
-467 IAAASGNTQIDGTLN
+467 VAAASGNTQIDGTLN
-482 VDGVVTG
+482 VDGVVSTTG
-489 GGFTIGS
+489 LTIGA
-496 AVIGEAELEIL
+496 AVITEAELEIL

-518 YLDGT
+518 LLDGS
-523 TLGTVVASKVV
+523 LINTVVNNKAVIYGSTGQVTASGTSVFT
-534 GADSNKDI
+534 NLDI
-542 TGFRNVT
+542 
-549 LSGELDAGS
+549 SGD
-558 LDVSGNIDVDG
+558 IDVDG
-569 IANFDVVDIDGAV
+569 TTNLDIVDIDGAV
-582 HMQTTL
+582 HMQTNL
-588 TVVGGVDLQ
+588 TVVGGIDAGSVETD
-597 SLETNALSINS
+597 SLSLNS
-608 VTVSS
+608 TTVTS
-613 TAAELNYNDGITLG
+613 TATELNYNDGITLG
-627 TALAGKVLS
+627 TALASKVLS
-636 SDSNLDTTGIRHL
+636 SDANLDTTGIRNL
-649 TTSGNAVIGGNLT
+649 TTSGDVTVGGNLT
-662 VSGTTTTVNSDTIT
+662 VSGTTTTLNSTTVEIADDIFRVNSAGGNND
-676 LADNIIRLNSDFTSG
+676 A
-691 TPSEDT
+691 
-697 GFEVLRGSSPTKS
+697 GFEAYVNSVAKQILYDAS
-710 FIWDESEDKWSVGS
+710 ESEWTFGS
-724 ESLVA
+724 ENVKATSFEGALTGNV
-729 GTFIG
+729 TG
-734 NLTGNTSGTSGST
+734 NLTGN
-747 TGNAA
+747 AD

-774 SIGANNLSDIN
+774 SIGASSLSDIN
-785 YTTTPSA
+785 YTTTPAA

-807 TTLDSTTDSYAE
+807 TTLGSTTDSYTE
-819 GANNMYFTDDR
+819 GANNLYFSDDR
-830 VNDIIVS
+830 VNDVII
-837 GAGLTKSYNTNPDG
+837 AGTGISKTYDTNPDG
-851 GADSPIDGRTTL
+851 GADTPIDGRTTL
-863 NIGEGAGIAVAAD
+863 NIGEGAGIDVTADAVA
-876 LVSLDYETVS
+876 LDYELVSVAPTVVGS
-886 SAPSSVSG
+886 
-894 TDTGHLWFVI
+894 TTTGHLWFVI

>member
-205 APRITDGTALIT
+205 APRITDGTA
-217 NAVGTAFT
+217 FT

-405 AAANKFNVIASSGDT
+405 AAANKFNVIASSGNT

-534 GADSNKDI
+534 AADSNKDI

-549 LSGELDAGS
+549 LSGELDTGS

-761 TIAGQSFNGSANI
+761 TIAGESFNGSANI

-785 YTTTPSA
+785 YSSTPSA
-792 GQALIWDNSAGYWEP
+792 GQALIWDNANGYWEP
-807 TTLDSTTDSYAE
+807 TTLGSDTDSYAE
-819 GANNMYFTDDR
+819 GTNNKYFTDDR
-830 VNDIIVS
+830 VDATIV
-837 GAGLTKSYNTNPDG
+837 AGEGIAKTYVDG
-851 GADSPIDGRTTL
+851 SEVLDGRTTL
-863 NIGEGAGIAVAAD
+863 NIDDGAGIALVGVGVAKK
-876 LVSLDYETVS
+876 VSLDYETVS

>member
-51 FFFQEYVYIAS
+51 FFFQEYVYIAA
-62 AAQNQFTGNDSFGHS
+62 AAQNAFSGNDSFGHS

-92 HLNESFDY
+92 HLNETYDY
-100 SISGPVDA
+100 SISGPEDA
-108 EHTIISLTAAA
+108 EHTVISLTSAA

-156 YNTNDNGVIL
+156 YNTNTNGVIL
-166 NGDGTPHQTSVL
+166 NGDGTPYQTSVL

-217 NAVGTAFT
+217 NAIGTAFT

-251 FTIGSASINETDLEK
+251 FTIGSASIDETDLEK

-275 IASKAVAVDTNKDIT
+275 IHSKAVAVDTNKDIT

-297 TGELDAASLD
+297 TGELDAGSLD

-321 GTTGSDGDFRVGNSG
+321 GTTGSDGDFRVGDSG

-356 VDGTTGIDG
+356 VDGTTGLDG
-365 DLRVGSDKFNVT
+365 DLRVGSAGGNKFNVT

-405 AAANKFNVIASSGDT
+405 AGASNFNILAATGNT

-439 VDGVAEFNSTV
+439 VDGVSEFNSTV

-460 SNSSKFD
+460 AGASKFD
-467 IAAASGNTQIDGTLN
+467 VVAASGNTQIDGTLN
-482 VDGVVTG
+482 VDGVVSTTG
-489 GGFTIGS
+489 LTIGA
-496 AVIGEAELEIL
+496 AVITEAELEIL

-518 YLDGT
+518 LLDGS
-523 TLGTVVASKVV
+523 LINTVVNNKAVIYGSTGQVTASGTSVFT
-534 GADSNKDI
+534 NLDI
-542 TGFRNVT
+542 
-549 LSGELDAGS
+549 SGD
-558 LDVSGNIDVDG
+558 IDVDG
-569 IANFDVVDIDGAV
+569 TTNLDIVDIDGAV
-582 HMQTTL
+582 HMQTNL
-588 TVVGGVDLQ
+588 TVVGGIDAGSVETD
-597 SLETNALSINS
+597 SLSLNS
-608 VTVSS
+608 TTVTS
-613 TAAELNYNDGITLG
+613 TATELNYNDGITLG
-627 TALAGKVLS
+627 TALASKVLS
-636 SDSNLDTTGIRHL
+636 SDANLDTTGIRNL
-649 TTSGNAVIGGNLT
+649 TTSGDVTVGGNLT
-662 VSGTTTTVNSDTIT
+662 VSGTTTTLNSTTVEIADDIFRVNSAGGNND
-676 LADNIIRLNSDFTSG
+676 A
-691 TPSEDT
+691 
-697 GFEVLRGSSPTKS
+697 GFEAYVNSVAKQILYDAS
-710 FIWDESEDKWSVGS
+710 ESEWTFGS
-724 ESLVA
+724 ENVKATSFEGALTGNV
-729 GTFIG
+729 TG
-734 NLTGNTSGTSGST
+734 NLTGN
-747 TGNAA
+747 AD

-774 SIGANNLSDIN
+774 SIGANSLSDIN
-785 YTTTPSA
+785 YTTTPVA

-807 TTLDSTTDSYAE
+807 TTLGSTTDSYTE
-819 GANNMYFTDDR
+819 GTNNLYFSDDR
-830 VNDIIVS
+830 VNDVIV
-837 GAGLTKSYNTNPDG
+837 AGEGIAKTYDTNPDG
-851 GADSPIDGRTTL
+851 GADTPIDGRTTL
-863 NIGEGAGIAVAAD
+863 NIGEGAGIDVTADAVA
-876 LVSLDYETVS
+876 LDYELVSVAPTVVGS
-886 SAPSSVSG
+886 
-894 TDTGHLWFVI
+894 TTTGHLWFVI